1 MCVCVFVGCVS
12 ILFFCVCDGKEVL
25 VIEESHEQGATS
37 REVFPN
43 FQMEAFGFPDGH
55 RRRSRVQDC
64 LCRRSCCSCL
74 HPLLL
79 LPLLWLS
86 HLIFIFFH
94 RFKCSFFLGS
104 CCVLSWF
111 WFLGR
116 DYNNY
121 FFSFSVLAFVVI
133 VGDTM

>member
-1 MCVCVFVGCVS
+1 M
-12 ILFFCVCDGKEVL
+12 

-64 LCRRSCCSCL
+64 LCRRSCCSGL

-86 HLIFIFFH
+86 HLIFIFIFSPVSIVH
-94 RFKCSFFLGS
+94 SFLDLVVFLADFG
-104 CCVLSWF
+104 
-111 WFLGR
+111 FLAEIIIF
-116 DYNNY
+116 
-121 FFSFSVLAFVVI
+121 FFSFWVLAFVVL